1 MSTRNAR
8 YKRTPKGKAA
18 NKRYRQ
24 SAKGRTTE
32 AKARARSK
40 ARQAAEPV
48 LKDEDGNIF
57 VPVRCLTCDQVH
69 HVNPAAGRVLGSEE
83 EEEG

>member
-1 MSTRNAR
+1 MSTRNTR
-8 YKRTPKGKAA
+8 YQRTPNGKAA

-40 ARQAAEPV
+40 AKQAALRAV
-48 LKDEDGNIF
+48 NLLKK
-57 VPVRCLTCDQVH
+57 
-69 HVNPAAGRVLGSEE
+69 
-83 EEEG
+83 